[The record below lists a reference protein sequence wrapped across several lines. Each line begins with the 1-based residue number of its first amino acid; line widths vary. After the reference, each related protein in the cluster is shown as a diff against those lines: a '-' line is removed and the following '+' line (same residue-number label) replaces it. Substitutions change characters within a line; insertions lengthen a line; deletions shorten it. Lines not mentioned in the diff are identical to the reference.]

1 MPDSETQGLLNKDLQ
16 QLASAK
22 HFLGNFNHFKQ
33 KAKNQYELDELV
45 QQKRNYMLS
54 LIRIGLENMP

>member
-33 KAKNQYELDELV
+33 KAKNLILAFQNQIALLYNPISIFIEPF
-45 QQKRNYMLS
+45 NY
-54 LIRIGLENMP
+54 